1 MESDLHNSVWVDNA
15 FVLLPMITCDACGEW
30 GGSGK
35 LRIPVPPELA
45 TELGTFRE
53 LNYAIPLED
62 WKCRSLRWADL
73 LHVPVASL
81 EPSMN
86 IGPPYGAVQGKI
98 QDDVIHAMPGYIW
111 VQDRVKDAVVA
122 AGFTGV
128 RPVEVKLDKEG
139 MPRLWELYIEGKAFR
154 VGSTPESLL
163 ECALC
168 GRTKFRNPKD
178 LTVDVDRWDGS
189 DFFNLDGNSNMAFVT
204 ERVHDLFVRE
214 AFSNCEFLPI

>member
-1 MESDLHNSVWVDNA
+1 MV
-15 FVLLPMITCDACGEW
+15 TCDACGKW
-30 GGSGK
+30 GGSNK
-35 LRIPVPPELA
+35 LHVSVPAELA
-45 TELGTFRE
+45 AELGTFPGP
-53 LNYAIPLED
+53 NYAIPLEE
-62 WKCRSLRWADL
+62 WKRRSLRWAQL
-73 LHVPVASL
+73 LGVPVEKL
-81 EPSMN
+81 EPSMD

-154 VGSTPESLL
+154 VGSTLESLL

-168 GRTKFRNPKD
+168 GRTKFPNPKH

-189 DFFNLDGNSNMAFVT
+189 DFFNLDGNDGMAFVT
-204 ERVHDLFVRE
+204 ERVRDLFVRE